1 MRERRGYYC
10 RKDDGRYWKNKA
22 ENEMLKEIIGVDDR
36 RRKLC
41 EHRMFIGDVA
51 DMRRFILLLFV
62 IVLDFNAVALGDGG
76 L

>member
-1 MRERRGYYC
+1 
-10 RKDDGRYWKNKA
+10 
-22 ENEMLKEIIGVDDR
+22 MLKEIIGVDDR

-51 DMRRFILLLFV
+51 DAEVHLAIIV